1 MISKHAVL
9 PTGADNLRIGYNTLG
24 VNLKRLEHKID
35 LVFLFV
41 A

>member
-24 VNLKRLEHKID
+24 VNLKKTG
-35 LVFLFV
+35 